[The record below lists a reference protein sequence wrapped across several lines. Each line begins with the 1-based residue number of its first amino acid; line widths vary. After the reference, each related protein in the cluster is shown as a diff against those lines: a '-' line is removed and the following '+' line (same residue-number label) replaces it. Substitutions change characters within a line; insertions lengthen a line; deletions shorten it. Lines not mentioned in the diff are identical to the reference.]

1 MSSAG
6 FDADVRRVLDP
17 TGRPRLAPLVPAAA
31 AVRRVFDPTGRPRF
45 APLVAVA
52 RTRVAVVL
60 RAVDL
65 RVVRLRVVRFGADAL
80 AVSAIQ

>member
-1 MSSAG
+1 M
-6 FDADVRRVLDP
+6 
-17 TGRPRLAPLVPAAA
+17 APVVPAA

-45 APLVAVA
+45 APVVAVA
-52 RTRVAVVL
+52 RRRVAVALALVL

-65 RVVRLRVVRFGADAL
+65 RLLRLRAVRLGAGAL